1 MFQLRSAPGWL
12 RQAVDRL
19 GTLRLPALS
28 LSKGGHA
35 VPPHTKASA
44 IGPLICL
51 SALHQP
57 AWAPRDYA
65 SFAREG
71 FAQNAVV
78 YRAVRMIAEAAASV
92 PLLLYEGDVEIL
104 QHPLIDLIARPKSR
118 LQHARP
124 AGGLV
129 RLPAGLR

>member
-1 MFQLRSAPGWL
+1 
-12 RQAVDRL
+12 
-19 GTLRLPALS
+19 
-28 LSKGGHA
+28 
-35 VPPHTKASA
+35 
-44 IGPLICL
+44 
-51 SALHQP
+51 
-57 AWAPRDYA
+57 
-65 SFAREG
+65 
-71 FAQNAVV
+71 
-78 YRAVRMIAEAAASV
+78 MIAEAAASV